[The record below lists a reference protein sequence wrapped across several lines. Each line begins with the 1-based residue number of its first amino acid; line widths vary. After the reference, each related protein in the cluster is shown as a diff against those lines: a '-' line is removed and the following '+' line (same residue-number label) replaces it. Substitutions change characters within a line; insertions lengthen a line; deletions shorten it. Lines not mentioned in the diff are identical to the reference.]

1 MAEPDIPSYAAA
13 GVDIDAGNALISRYA
28 EAARIA
34 RRPEVLADI
43 GPFAG
48 LFALG
53 NKYRDPVLV
62 ASTDGVGTKVKLA
75 ALLGRYE
82 GLGHDIVAHCVT
94 DAFTTGAEPLVFLD
108 YLATAR
114 LTPDQQVAR
123 LTSIADAS

>member
-48 LFALG
+48 LFELG
-53 NKYRDPVLV
+53 QKYRDPVLV
-62 ASTDGVGTKVKLA
+62 ASTDSVGTKVKLA

-82 GLGHDIVAHCVT
+82 GVGHD
-94 DAFTTGAEPLVFLD
+94 LVNH
-108 YLATAR
+108 R
-114 LTPDQQVAR
+114 SEERRVGKEG
-123 LTSIADAS
+123 